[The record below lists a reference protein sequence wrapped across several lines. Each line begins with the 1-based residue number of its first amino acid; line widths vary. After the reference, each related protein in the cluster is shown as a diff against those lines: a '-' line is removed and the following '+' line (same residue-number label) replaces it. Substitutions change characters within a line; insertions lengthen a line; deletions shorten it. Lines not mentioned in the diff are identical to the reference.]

1 MKEDRNQLT
10 SIIGGLALR
19 VIFLE
24 KPSIYIPFKGDFP
37 MVKNFD
43 QKRVIELLQTT
54 RLVKDL
60 PEDVQKKVIRASQM
74 TIMEKEFREDLQNA
88 GVSEDNW
95 RNLDNADKANLLV
108 EWMERN
114 NLSMETLKV
123 N

>member
-60 PEDVQKKVIRASQM
+60 PEDVQKKVMRASQM
-74 TIMEKEFREDLQNA
+74 TIMEKEFREDLHNA
-88 GVSEDNW
+88 GVSEENW
-95 RNLDNADKANLLV
+95 RELDNADKANLLV
-108 EWMERN
+108 DWMERN

>member
-1 MKEDRNQLT
+1 MEENRNQLT
-10 SIIGGLALR
+10 SFVGGLALR

-43 QKRVIELLQTT
+43 QKEVIELLQTT

-60 PEDVQKKVIRASQM
+60 PEDVQNKVMRASQM
-74 TIMEKEFREDLQNA
+74 ALMEKEFREDLKRA
-88 GVSEDNW
+88 GVNEENW
-95 RNLDNADKANLLV
+95 KSLDNADKANLLV
-108 EWMERN
+108 DWLERN
-114 NLSMETLKV
+114 NLSMESLKV